1 MEPISPSPFLSLFAR
16 DAPAEQATRAI
27 TFIIEMLNKNARCA
41 AIAKGSAVPAISL
54 LIPIYNVEKYLR
66 ECLDSVL
73 AQSFTDF
80 EAICINDGSTDSSR
94 AIVQEYLDADG
105 RFRVIDKAN
114 SGYGAS
120 MNQGLDAATGKYVA
134 ILESDDAFTPDALE
148 VLYNLATTH
157 NAQAVKADFWF
168 YWSQNEKLEPC
179 HVISEGLCGKLVN
192 PQEVFEPFYAKPS
205 IWSGIYNRTFLQ
217 ENDIRFLETPG
228 ASYQDAGFAFKVWAA
243 AERAAFS
250 STQILKYRQ
259 DNEAS
264 SVNSP
269 GKVYCVCDEY
279 AEMQRWLDARPAKKQ
294 HLQGVLERMKF
305 NSYLWNYDRLSA
317 ELRAE
322 FLKHAAQELK
332 TDLDAGRVD
341 LALFEP
347 WAEADLRAL
356 IKKPE
361 TFAKCRTEY
370 AAPGKL
376 NTFKHYYRIGSM
388 PLIAKLLKNKV
399 AK

>member
-1 MEPISPSPFLSLFAR
+1 M
-16 DAPAEQATRAI
+16 
-27 TFIIEMLNKNARCA
+27 
-41 AIAKGSAVPAISL
+41 PAISL

-120 MNQGLDAATGKYVA
+120 MNQGLDAAQGEYVT

-148 VLYNLATTH
+148 VLYNLTTTH

-192 PQEVFEPFYAKPS
+192 PQEAFEPFYAKPS
-205 IWSGIYNRTFLQ
+205 IWSGMYNRTFLQ

-228 ASYQDAGFAFKVWAA
+228 AS
-243 AERAAFS
+243 
-250 STQILKYRQ
+250 
-259 DNEAS
+259 
-264 SVNSP
+264 
-269 GKVYCVCDEY
+269 
-279 AEMQRWLDARPAKKQ
+279 
-294 HLQGVLERMKF
+294 
-305 NSYLWNYDRLSA
+305 
-317 ELRAE
+317 
-322 FLKHAAQELK
+322 
-332 TDLDAGRVD
+332 
-341 LALFEP
+341 
-347 WAEADLRAL
+347 
-356 IKKPE
+356 
-361 TFAKCRTEY
+361 
-370 AAPGKL
+370 
-376 NTFKHYYRIGSM
+376 
-388 PLIAKLLKNKV
+388 
-399 AK
+399 

>member
-1 MEPISPSPFLSLFAR
+1 M
-16 DAPAEQATRAI
+16 
-27 TFIIEMLNKNARCA
+27 
-41 AIAKGSAVPAISL
+41 PAISL
-54 LIPIYNVEKYLR
+54 LIPTYNVEKYLR

-73 AQSFTDF
+73 AQTFTDF

-94 AIVQEYLDADG
+94 AIVQEYLDADS

-120 MNQGLDAATGKYVA
+120 MNQGLDAATGEYVA

-148 VLYNLATTH
+148 VLHGLATEYH
-157 NAQAVKADFWF
+157 AQAVKADFWF
-168 YWSQNEKLEPC
+168 YWSKNEKLEPC
-179 HVISEGLCGKLVN
+179 HVISEDLCGRLVN
-192 PQEVFEPFYAKPS
+192 PQKEFEPFYAKPS
-205 IWSGIYNRTFLQ
+205 IWSGMYNRQFLQ
-217 ENDIRFLETPG
+217 ENEVRFLETPG
-228 ASYQDAGFAFKVWAA
+228 ASYQDAGLAFKVWAS

-250 STQILKYRQ
+250 ATQILRYRQ

-279 AEMQRWLDARPAKKQ
+279 AEMQRWLDAHPEKQ

-305 NSYLWNYDRLSA
+305 NSYLWNYDRLSE

-322 FLKHAAQELK
+322 FLQRAAKELK
-332 TDLDAGRVD
+332 ADLDAGRID

-356 IKKPE
+356 IQNPQ

-376 NTFKHYYRIGSM
+376 NTFKHYYSIGGL

>member
-1 MEPISPSPFLSLFAR
+1 M
-16 DAPAEQATRAI
+16 
-27 TFIIEMLNKNARCA
+27 
-41 AIAKGSAVPAISL
+41 PAISL

-205 IWSGIYNRTFLQ
+205 IWSGMYNRAFLQ
-217 ENDIRFLETPG
+217 ENDIG
-228 ASYQDAGFAFKVWAA
+228 
-243 AERAAFS
+243 
-250 STQILKYRQ
+250 
-259 DNEAS
+259 
-264 SVNSP
+264 
-269 GKVYCVCDEY
+269 
-279 AEMQRWLDARPAKKQ
+279 DARSI
-294 HLQGVLERMKF
+294 LSGCGL
-305 NSYLWNYDRLSA
+305 RL
-317 ELRAE
+317 
-322 FLKHAAQELK
+322 
-332 TDLDAGRVD
+332 
-341 LALFEP
+341 
-347 WAEADLRAL
+347 
-356 IKKPE
+356 
-361 TFAKCRTEY
+361 
-370 AAPGKL
+370 
-376 NTFKHYYRIGSM
+376 
-388 PLIAKLLKNKV
+388 
-399 AK
+399 